1 VFPENTS
8 NFEIKGLDT
17 IVPTEFIKF
26 PLVILR
32 KNDIISAHIEGIDG
46 GDTFTYTIIV
56 TTKQK
61 QNEGFCAAY
70 CDTEEEAKAML
81 DEMWQNLNPPL
92 AFSATVKAMDDVVN
106 VVKGDSKIE
115 SEYYP
120 DTFDFLIALK
130 KLFEGK
136 KVRVCSWSEHEYIY
150 YDPDT
155 KCIYDEVGFDFKGML
170 SWADD
175 VWEEYKD
182 GSGLIVSN
190 QDN

>member
-1 VFPENTS
+1 MFPENTS

-32 KNDIISAHIEGIDG
+32 KNDIISAHIEGI
-46 GDTFTYTIIV
+46 DTFTYTIIV

-92 AFSATVKAMDDVVN
+92 AFSATIDAPEVV
-106 VVKGDSKIE
+106 VRELKGETKTEKEAE
-115 SEYYP
+115 SA
-120 DTFDFLIALK
+120 TFDFLTAVK
-130 KLFEGK
+130 KLLEGK
-136 KVRVCSWSEHEYIY
+136 KVRVVGWAKFEYLC
-150 YDPDT
+150 YDPCT
-155 KCIYDEVGFDFKGML
+155 KRIYDEVDQDFRGIW
-170 SWADD
+170 SWVDD
-175 VWEEYKD
+175 VWEEYKE
-182 GSGLIVSN
+182 GVV
-190 QDN
+190 